1 MHSIKKRKDKENKW
15 IYSREQIVYQ
25 TKKIV
30 LIMRIFIDSIE
41 DVFGVTNKRE
51 GVCRQRRG
59 SAHLMQIGVHLGWDI
74 PATYSV
80 STSALCS
87 VRCE

>member
-15 IYSREQIVYQ
+15 IYSREQIVYMYQ

-51 GVCRQRRG
+51 SVRRQRQG
-59 SAHLMQIGVHLGWDI
+59 SAHLVQVGVHL
-74 PATYSV
+74 
-80 STSALCS
+80 
-87 VRCE
+87 R

>member
-51 GVCRQRRG
+51 GVCRQ
-59 SAHLMQIGVHLGWDI
+59 Q
-74 PATYSV
+74 
-80 STSALCS
+80 
-87 VRCE
+87 